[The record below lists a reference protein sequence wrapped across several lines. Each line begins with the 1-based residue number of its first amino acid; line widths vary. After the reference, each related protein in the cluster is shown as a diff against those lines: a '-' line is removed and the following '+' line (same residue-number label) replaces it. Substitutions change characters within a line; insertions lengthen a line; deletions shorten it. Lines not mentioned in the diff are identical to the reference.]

1 MDKRLL
7 EELESVNTQDEFLDI
22 ILKICLK
29 EYMEATKPLLYLFGF
44 CSLGFV
50 PLAGH
55 RAMAGGDWV
64 TPLLCAVCSFAW
76 YLVSSVIILACILV

>member
-29 EYMEATKPLLYLFGF
+29 EYMEATKPLLYLLDFAHWG
-44 CSLGFV
+44 SWPLLGIELWLEEIGSHRYYVPYV
-50 PLAGH
+50 PLLG
-55 RAMAGGDWV
+55 
-64 TPLLCAVCSFAW
+64 PLCL
-76 YLVSSVIILACILV
+76 L